1 MKKTMLFIMCC
12 CGLMTFGATAQKNAQ
27 EWGNYQY
34 YAQENEHLRSATTVP
49 GRVVFIGNS
58 ITAGWVNQH
67 PDFFTRNGYIGR
79 GISGQTS
86 YQMLLRFR
94 EDVVALAPEVVVIN
108 AATNDIAENTGPYVE
123 EYTLG
128 NIASMADLARANG
141 IKVILTTTL
150 PSAHFGWNPA
160 IKDAPAKITALNNRL
175 REYAQEQGIPFVDY
189 YSDMVNP
196 EDEGQQA
203 QYTGD
208 GVHPNSQGYD
218 VMEALITPVIE
229 SLLHSN

>member
-27 EWGNYQY
+27 EWGNYPY
-34 YAQENEHLRSATTVP
+34 YAQENVPLRSATTVP

-150 PSAHFGWNPA
+150 PSSHFRWNPA

-175 REYAQEQGIPFVDY
+175 RAYAQEQGIPFVDY
-189 YSDMVNP
+189 YADMVNP
-196 EDEGQQA
+196 EDGSQQA

>member
-1 MKKTMLFIMCC
+1 MCC

>member
-1 MKKTMLFIMCC
+1 MLFIMCC

>member
-1 MKKTMLFIMCC
+1 MCC

-175 REYAQEQGIPFVDY
+175 RAYAQEQGIPFVDY
-189 YSDMVNP
+189 YADMVNL